1 MTLLVLALV
10 AIATVLAARSWRR
23 GLEWV
28 LILVVLEGA
37 IRKWVAPGAASYV
50 YFAKDFLILGV
61 YSGFLRDPMR
71 RRMRSAVSPGIEVAL
86 GIAAAVALLQ
96 VFNPQLPNPLVGVL
110 GFKAYFLYVPLLWVV
125 PAAFR
130 DGNEARA
137 WMRRYLMLS
146 IPVGLLAAAQFFSPP
161 DSALNTYARG
171 GTETA
176 GDIITFGAVERV
188 RVTGTFSFITGYSS
202 YLQVIS
208 LLALS
213 ALTLR
218 GWRIRGSLMVYAGF
232 AMTLMGMLMSGSRG
246 PVLLMILIL
255 PIYWVFG
262 VARAGGVPAIGRFL
276 LGVGLVASI
285 VNVVGADA
293 VSAFR
298 ARAAGTSDVAER
310 ILLPFINPL
319 RILPDIGF
327 LGYGTGATHQMA
339 EVVAPSLFP
348 YSWLEGHHY
357 EDEPSRVMVELGPV
371 GFLAFFAAR
380 LGLVVLAMGALF
392 RVRGQL
398 ERSLVLS
405 SLLLF
410 LAQLTGGVVFNVTA
424 GVYYWFFGGLLFLAL
439 RLDREARAAAGA
451 SSALAATRSSGR
463 FPTGPVQAARPA
475 G

>member
-1 MTLLVLALV
+1 LTLLVLVLV
-10 AIATVLAARSWRR
+10 AIATILASRSWRR

-61 YSGFLRDPMR
+61 YSGFLRDPTR
-71 RRMRSAVSPGIEVAL
+71 RRLHAAVAPGIEVAL
-86 GIAAAVALLQ
+86 GIAAAITLLQ
-96 VFNPQLPNPLVGVL
+96 IFNPQLPSPLVGVL

-130 DGNEARA
+130 TADELKG
-137 WMRRYLMLS
+137 WMRRYLLLS
-146 IPVGLLAAAQFFSPP
+146 IPVGALAAAQFFSSA

-176 GDIITFGAVERV
+176 DIITFGAVERV

-218 GWRIRGSLMVYAGF
+218 SWRFRGSLMTYAGF
-232 AMTLMGMLMSGSRG
+232 AITVMGMLMSGSRG
-246 PVLLMILIL
+246 PVFLMILIL

-276 LGVGLVASI
+276 LGAGLVASI

-298 ARAAGTSDVAER
+298 ARAAGSSDVAGR

-319 RILPDIGF
+319 RILPDIG
-327 LGYGTGATHQMA
+327 LMGYGTGATHQMA

-380 LGLVVLAMGALF
+380 LGLVALAMAALF

-398 ERSLVLS
+398 ERAIVLS

-439 RLDREARAAAGA
+439 RLDRESRVAAQFSAPGGARGPAIAG
-451 SSALAATRSSGR
+451 
-463 FPTGPVQAARPA
+463 PA
-475 G
+475 GRGRSVSRLA

>member
-1 MTLLVLALV
+1 LTLLVLALV
-10 AIATVLAARSWRR
+10 AIATILSSRSWRR

-61 YSGFLRDPMR
+61 YSGYLRDPAR
-71 RRMRSAVSPGIEVAL
+71 RRLHAAVAPGLGIAL
-86 GIAAAVALLQ
+86 GIAAAIALLQ
-96 VFNPQLPNPLVGVL
+96 IFNPQLPSPLVGVL

-130 DGNEARA
+130 DADALKG
-137 WMRRYLMLS
+137 WMRRYLLLS
-146 IPVGLLAAAQFFSPP
+146 IPVGALAAAQFFSPP

-171 GTETA
+171 GTETG

-218 GWRIRGSLMVYAGF
+218 SWRFRGSLMTYAGF
-232 AMTLMGMLMSGSRG
+232 AMTVMGMLMSGSRG
-246 PVLLMILIL
+246 PVFLMILIL

-262 VARAGGVPAIGRFL
+262 VARAGGVPAVGRFL
-276 LGVGLVASI
+276 LGAGLVASI
-285 VNVVGADA
+285 VN

-298 ARAAGTSDVAER
+298 ARAAGSSDVAGR

-380 LGLVVLAMGALF
+380 LGLVTLAMAALF

-398 ERSLVLS
+398 ERSMVLS

-439 RLDREARAAAGA
+439 RFDRESR
-451 SSALAATRSSGR
+451 LAAQGGA
-463 FPTGPVQAARPA
+463 PGGVGGPVVAGSAGRGRSVTRPA
-475 G
+475 